1 MGVGPEKTE
10 HWLIAWL
17 CLRGSGY
24 SFPRQC
30 RVNPL
35 KHQKTDR
42 YFWGREC
49 CSRQMWGG
57 HFYWDCGGL
66 CHSTKRTYQNTGAQ
80 FRDPLGSSHASPFK
94 LIGSHSFPNNAFIL
108 TVGTWQCWEFKSGC
122 TLASHR
128 MRFYIWFSPNL
139 VLQLLYIK
147 VSFRVYIET
156 FKLFLWCLSWECKF
170 LNTSFSFTTLSRD
183 SKRKQLASSCSFACK
198 KNFFKTYLQSLSSR
212 PLISHW
218 LEVFNTH
225 NVCFSITTSCYGL
238 SGLFLWLKMA
248 HKHI

>member
-1 MGVGPEKTE
+1 MLQLPNVGRP
-10 HWLIAWL
+10 LL
-17 CLRGSGY
+17 LRLWRSM
-24 SFPRQC
+24 
-30 RVNPL
+30 PL
-35 KHQKTDR
+35 NKTD
-42 YFWGREC
+42 
-49 CSRQMWGG
+49 
-57 HFYWDCGGL
+57 D
-66 CHSTKRTYQNTGAQ
+66 YQNTGAQ

-128 MRFYIWFSPNL
+128 MRFYIWFSANL

-183 SKRKQLASSCSFACK
+183 SKRKQLASLCSFACK
-198 KNFFKTYLQSLSSR
+198 KMFLRIMY
-212 PLISHW
+212 SHSA
-218 LEVFNTH
+218 L
-225 NVCFSITTSCYGL
+225 GR
-238 SGLFLWLKMA
+238 
-248 HKHI
+248 

>member
-10 HWLIAWL
+10 HGLIAWL

-49 CSRQMWGG
+49 CSCQMWGG

-66 CHSTKRTYQNTGAQ
+66 FHSTKRTYQNTVAQ
-80 FRDPLGSSHASPFK
+80 FRDHLGSSHASPFK

-128 MRFYIWFSPNL
+128 MRFYIWFSANL

-170 LNTSFSFTTLSRD
+170 LNTSFSFTTLSSDIRSNQQFHD
-183 SKRKQLASSCSFACK
+183 ISKFSNNVQKYQYKNSLVSSYKWLVRSNRCRY
-198 KNFFKTYLQSLSSR
+198 FFHLYGKFTSWTLHSLFTNR
-212 PLISHW
+212 
-218 LEVFNTH
+218 
-225 NVCFSITTSCYGL
+225 
-238 SGLFLWLKMA
+238 
-248 HKHI
+248 